1 MQTAFS
7 QKDYL
12 ESLVKAYQYLAGLIS
27 DREVWVELEKVVSHY
42 FKADLVAFLGRRPDG
57 ELVFQHCS
65 PLPEVQ
71 RETLRQEAA
80 ALAAE
85 VLDSGFLASELL
97 HLPETYSVAVL
108 PISEGTQTSRVML
121 VGYRGTAALDRSLL
135 DIFLALAGLCGT
147 TLDRLSSERRVQRL
161 TEKIPEMLFELVVF
175 PDGNL
180 RFSYVSPQSAVV
192 FGQSPE
198 AVLADAQI
206 IFEAIHPAERAGF
219 LEALTRPPLG
229 REARLY
235 KEIRGLNGSG
245 QERYVMCHA
254 TASLQEGG
262 LVVWDGTFLDISERK
277 RAEAALK
284 EREERYRAVVE
295 SAAEAIISANSRGEI
310 VAWNPGAQ
318 AIFGYEPAEVLGK
331 PVKMLMPERYL
342 AAHEA
347 AMEHLLTTGKPR
359 LRGQT
364 LELDGRKRD
373 GSEFPL
379 ELSLATWEA
388 GGENFYTALIRDV
401 TARQRAQEEV
411 ELLRQQLEL
420 ILNCAGE
427 GIYGVDLEGRTTFA
441 NPAAAR
447 MVGWEVAELLGR
459 PHHALAH
466 HSRVN
471 GTSYPEGECPIYA
484 VLGDGKAR
492 RVESEVF
499 WRKDGTSFPVEYT
512 ATPMHDEK
520 GELLGAAVVFKD
532 ITERKLA
539 EEKIKSVSAYAR
551 SLIEAS
557 LDPLV
562 TISPAGK
569 ITDVNQATEEAT
581 GIARTRLIGSDF
593 SDYFT
598 EPERAREGYQK
609 VLTDGLVRDYPL
621 ALRHTSGS
629 LMDVLYNATIYR
641 NEAGET
647 QGVFAA
653 ARDITERKRAEAE
666 IRQLNE
672 ELELRVQKRTVQLQA
687 ANRELESF
695 AYSVSH
701 DLRAPLRAID
711 GFSRILLEDYQD
723 ELDARAKGYLA
734 RITAGSKRMGQLI
747 DDILKLSRLSRAEM
761 VFKPI
766 NLTDMAGEI
775 AAEFKSAEPERQVEF
790 DIADNLMI
798 SGDPRL
804 VRVALANLLENAW
817 KFTSRKPRAVI
828 KVGAAEQGGERW
840 YFVRDNGAGFRM
852 AYADKLF
859 KPFHRLHKDTEFPG
873 TGIGLAIVH
882 RIIQRH
888 GGHIRVES
896 AEGQGTVFYFT
907 FKEQAA

>member
-1 MQTAFS
+1 MQTFS
-7 QKDYL
+7 QTDYL

-27 DREVWVELEKVVSHY
+27 DREVWVELEKVVTHY

-65 PLPEVQ
+65 PLAEVK
-71 RETLRQEAA
+71 RKTLLREAA

-85 VLDSGFLASELL
+85 VLDSGFLASEPL
-97 HLPETYSVAVL
+97 HLPEPYMTAVL
-108 PISEGTQTSRVML
+108 PISEGSQTTRVML

-135 DIFLALAGLCGT
+135 DIYLALAGLCGT

-161 TEKIPEMLFELVVF
+161 AEKVPEMLFELVVF
-175 PDGNL
+175 PNGNL
-180 RFSYVSPQSAVV
+180 QFSYVSPQSAVV

-198 AVLADAQI
+198 AALADAQV
-206 IFEAIHPAERAGF
+206 IFQNIHPAERAGF
-219 LEALTRPPLG
+219 LEELTRPPVG
-229 REARLY
+229 REVHLY
-235 KEIRGLNGSG
+235 KEIRGLDGSG
-245 QERYVMCHA
+245 REKYVMCHA
-254 TASLQEGG
+254 MASLQEGG
-262 LVVWDGTFLDISERK
+262 MVVWDGTFLDISERK

-295 SAAEAIISANSRGEI
+295 SAAEAIISADSRGEI
-310 VAWNPGAQ
+310 AAWNPGAQ
-318 AIFGYEPAEVLGK
+318 AIFGYAPEEALGK
-331 PVKMLMPERYL
+331 PVKMLMPERYG
-342 AAHEA
+342 AAHEEA
-347 AMEHLLTTGKPR
+347 LQHLLTGGKPR

-364 LELDGRKRD
+364 LELDGRRKD
-373 GSEFPL
+373 GGEFPL
-379 ELSLATWEA
+379 ELSLAAWEA
-388 GGENFYTALIRDV
+388 GGEKFYTALIRDV
-401 TARQRAQEEV
+401 TARKKAQEEV
-411 ELLRQQLEL
+411 ELLRQQFEL

-427 GIYGVDLEGRTTFA
+427 GIYGVDLKGRTTFA

-447 MVGWEVAELLGR
+447 MVGWEAAELLGR
-459 PHHALAH
+459 RHHALAH
-466 HSRVN
+466 HSRVD
-471 GTSYPEGECPIYA
+471 GTSYPETECPIYA
-484 VLGDGKAR
+484 VLRDGKVR

-499 WRKDGTSFPVEYT
+499 WRKDGSSFPVEYT

-581 GIARTRLIGSDF
+581 GIPRTRLIGSDF

-672 ELELRVQKRTVQLQA
+672 ELELRVQKRTAQLEA
-687 ANRELESF
+687 ANKELESF

-711 GFSRILLEDYQD
+711 GFSRILLEDCQA
-723 ELDARAKGYLA
+723 ELDDQAKGYLA

-766 NLTDMAGEI
+766 NLTHLAREI

-790 DIADNLMI
+790 DIADNLTVA
-798 SGDPRL
+798 GDPRL

-817 KFTSRKPRAVI
+817 KFTSRNPRAVI
-828 KVGAAEQGGERW
+828 EVGSAEAGGEPW
-840 YFVRDNGAGFRM
+840 YFVRDNGAGFKM

-888 GGHIRVES
+888 GGRIRVES
-896 AEGQGTVFYFT
+896 REGQGTVFYFT